1 MLATVHAATLLG
13 VRGHPVRV
21 EVHVDNGLPA
31 FNVVGLPDASCKEAR
46 DRVRAALVSS
56 GFAWPSRRITV
67 NLAPTGVPK
76 AGAVLDLPMAVGLL
90 VACGEVEPTSIEGMA
105 FLGELGLDGSVRPIP
120 GALPL
125 VDAVEVDVVVVA
137 PDNADE
143 ARLVTPKVAHPI
155 PDLRSLVLALRGE
168 EPWPETGSSTPEA
181 ASFEEPDLADV
192 RGQRMARFAIEVA
205 AAGAHHLL
213 LIGPPGAGKSMLA
226 RRLPGLLPDLTDD
239 QALEVSRIR
248 SSAGESLPTGGLF
261 RRPPWRS
268 PHHGASSAALVGGG
282 SAAMHPGE
290 ISLAHGG
297 VLFLDELGEFAPK
310 VLDALRQPL
319 EDGTVQISRVAGSA
333 DYPARVLLVAA
344 MNPCPCGGS
353 GAPGGCRCPEH
364 VRLKYLRRL
373 SGPLL
378 DRFDLRIDVD
388 RPEPVELLDGRDGEP
403 SSAVAERVATARE
416 RARARGVTANVELGA
431 SALATAA
438 PLSHEATR
446 LLEATLHAG
455 RLSARGLHRVRT
467 VALTIADLTGREALI
482 GPDLIDTALGLRI
495 DPFRPAGHGIH

>member
-56 GFAWPSRRITV
+56 GLAWPSRRITV

-76 AGAVLDLPMAVGLL
+76 AGAAL
-90 VACGEVEPTSIEGMA
+90 TSPWPSA
-105 FLGELGLDGSVRPIP
+105 SSWPAARSSLTRSRASPSWVSSASTAHCVRSPVRCRWSTLSRSASWLWP
-120 GALPL
+120 PATW
-125 VDAVEVDVVVVA
+125 V
-137 PDNADE
+137 E
-143 ARLVTPKVAHPI
+143 ARLVTPTVVHTVA
-155 PDLRSLVLALRGE
+155 DLRSLVLALRGD
-168 EPWPETGSSTPEA
+168 EPWPEAGSPTPEA
-181 ASFEEPDLADV
+181 HTFEEPDLADV

-226 RRLPGLLPDLTDD
+226 RRLPGLLPDLTGD

-248 SSAGESLPTGGLF
+248 SAAGEALPTGGLF

-268 PHHGASSAALVGGG
+268 PHHGASAAALVGGG
-282 SAAMHPGE
+282 SAAMRPGE

-364 VRLKYLRRL
+364 IRLKYLRRV

-388 RPEPVELLDGRDGEP
+388 RPEPVELLDGSDGEP
-403 SSAVAERVATARE
+403 SSTVAARVAEARE
-416 RARARGVTANVELGA
+416 LARSRGVAANVELDA
-431 SALATAA
+431 PALATAA

-467 VALTIADLTGREALI
+467 VALTVADLTGREGPI

-495 DPFRPAGHGIH
+495 DPFHPAGHGIH

>member
-1 MLATVHAATLLG
+1 VLASVHAATLLG

-21 EVHVDNGLPA
+21 EVHVDNGLPT

-56 GFAWPSRRITV
+56 GLAWPSRRITV

-90 VACGEVEPTSIEGMA
+90 VACGEVEPASIEDIA

-125 VDAVEVDVVVVA
+125 VDAIEASIVVVA
-137 PDNADE
+137 PGNADE
-143 ARLVTPKVAHPI
+143 ARLVTPIVVRPI
-155 PDLRSLVLALRGE
+155 PDLRTLVLALRGE
-168 EPWPETGSSTPEA
+168 EPWPEAGTSIVESVA
-181 ASFEEPDLADV
+181 FDEPDLVDV
-192 RGQRMARFAIEVA
+192 RGQRMARFALEVS
-205 AAGAHHLL
+205 AAGAHHIL

-226 RRLPGLLPDLTDD
+226 RRLPGLLPDLTGE

-248 SSAGESLPTGGLF
+248 SAAGEALPTGGLF

-268 PHHGASSAALVGGG
+268 PHHGASAAALVGGG
-282 SAAMHPGE
+282 SAAMRPGE

-364 VRLKYLRRL
+364 VRLKYLRRV

-378 DRFDLRIDVD
+378 DRFDLRIEVD
-388 RPEPVELLDGRDGEP
+388 RPEPVELLGDRAGER
-403 SSAVAERVATARE
+403 SSAVAERVAAARE
-416 RARARGVTANVELGA
+416 RARARGVTANVELDA
-431 SALATAA
+431 TALTAAA
-438 PLSHEATR
+438 PLSPEATR

-455 RLSARGLHRVRT
+455 RLSARGLHRIRT
-467 VALTIADLTGREALI
+467 VALTIADLTGRDGPI
-482 GPDLIDTALGLRI
+482 GPDLVDTALSLRI
-495 DPFRPAGHGIH
+495 DPFRPAGHGIR